1 MEFADV
7 VAQRRMVRSF
17 STEPV
22 DGAVLDAMLAL
33 AAKGPSAGNTAG
45 THFVVLNGPA
55 ETARY
60 WDVTLPPERRDAF
73 PWPRL
78 LNAPVLV
85 LPCGDQQAYVERY
98 GEADKARSGLGA
110 GADAWQ
116 IPYWHVDTAMA
127 AMTLLHAAVD
137 AGLGALFFGIFDH
150 EPALAQALGIPSTVR
165 PIGTIAIGHA
175 DGDDR
180 LSKSA
185 RRGRP
190 ALEDVVHRGSWRG

>member
-1 MEFADV
+1 MHFAEV

-17 STEPV
+17 RTDPV
-22 DGAVLDAMLAL
+22 DGAVLDTMLAL
-33 AAKGPSAGNTAG
+33 AAKAPSAGNTAG
-45 THFVVLNGPA
+45 THFVVLNGPT

-60 WDVTLPPERRDAF
+60 WDVTLPQDRRDRF

-85 LPCGDQQAYVERY
+85 LPCGDRQAYVERY
-98 GEADKARSGLGA
+98 GEPDKARTGLGA
-110 GADAWQ
+110 SADAWP

-150 EPALAQALGIPSTVR
+150 ETALVDTLGIPPNVR
-165 PIGTIAIGHA
+165 PIGTIAIGHP
-175 DGDDR
+175 DGADR

-190 ALEDVVHRGSWRG
+190 SLDTVVHRGSWNG